1 MPHPGVPAEQSDV
14 QAAHDTFTT
23 AQQVAEMAADNTR
36 QARREL
42 DQARG
47 AYEAACDAEADAYL
61 RMDQA
66 RALEVQALDAAQ
78 LSRTATGYTPRHS
91 S

>member
-1 MPHPGVPAEQSDV
+1 MPDIAEQSDA
-14 QAAHDTFTT
+14 QAAHDDFTT
-23 AQQVAEMAADNTR
+23 AEQAAQMAAGNTR
-36 QARREL
+36 QARLEL
-42 DQARG
+42 DQARA
-47 AYEAACDAEADAYL
+47 AYEAACNAEADAYL

-91 S
+91 EG